1 MDERAA
7 CRKAVAERA
16 TLLSL
21 AAILTHDLSN
31 PLQSITVLCELGIE
45 GDEPGEGPRRAEQSL
60 QAAERMRDL
69 LHAYAA
75 LVRNTDRPAKLA
87 AAVER
92 TDAMFARRSERH
104 RIALD
109 VRVEQDFD
117 GPRSTGLAVVALFM
131 ALIETA
137 ETGTG
142 PFQASLVLNGPT
154 VKATLTDAAD
164 ASVTWAQAAT
174 DRIADILAEEG
185 SVESSDGQLRIQLES
200 ASS

>member
-45 GDEPGEGPRRAEQSL
+45 GDEPGEGPRRAQQSL

-75 LVRNTDRPAKLA
+75 LVRNTDRPTKLA

-104 RIALD
+104 RITLD
-109 VRVEQDFD
+109 VRVERDFD
-117 GPRSTGLAVVALFM
+117 GPSSTGLAVVALFM

-137 ETGTG
+137 ETGNG
-142 PFQASLVLNGPT
+142 PFQASFVLDGPA
-154 VKATLTDAAD
+154 VAGTLTDAAG
-164 ASVTWAQAAT
+164 ASVPWTEAAT
-174 DRIADILAEEG
+174 DRIADILASEG
-185 SVESSDGQLRIQLES
+185 TVACSEGRLEVRLES
-200 ASS
+200 PPS

>member
-1 MDERAA
+1 M
-7 CRKAVAERA
+7 AERA
-16 TLLSL
+16 TLLNL

-45 GDEPGEGPRRAEQSL
+45 GDEPGEGPRRAQQSL

-75 LVRNTDRPAKLA
+75 LVRNTDRPTKLS

-109 VRVEQDFD
+109 IGVERDCD

-137 ETGTG
+137 ETGRG
-142 PFQASLVLNGPT
+142 PFQASLVLDGPT
-154 VKATLTDAAD
+154 ATATLIDATGAP
-164 ASVTWAQAAT
+164 VMWAQAAT
-174 DRIADILAEEG
+174 DRIADVLGEEG
-185 SVESSDGQLRIQLES
+185 SVESSHGRLEIRLES
-200 ASS
+200 PPS

>member
-1 MDERAA
+1 MDDRSA
-7 CRKAVAERA
+7 CRKAEAERT

-45 GDEPGEGPRRAEQSL
+45 GDEPGEGPQRAQQSL

-75 LVRNTDRPAKLA
+75 LVRNADRPTKLS

-104 RIALD
+104 RMALD
-109 VRVEQDFD
+109 VGVERDFE
-117 GPRSTGLAVVALFM
+117 GPRCTGLAVVALFM
-131 ALIETA
+131 AFIETA

-142 PFQASLVLNGPT
+142 PFQARLVLDGPT
-154 VKATLTDAAD
+154 ATATLIDAAGD
-164 ASVTWAQAAT
+164 SVKWSKAAT
-174 DRIADILAEEG
+174 ERIADILADEG
-185 SVESSDGQLRIQLES
+185 SVEVYDGQLEIRLES
-200 ASS
+200 PPA

>member
-1 MDERAA
+1 M
-7 CRKAVAERA
+7 AERT

-45 GDEPGEGPRRAEQSL
+45 GDEPGEGPRRAQQSL

-75 LVRNTDRPAKLA
+75 LVRNTDRPTKLS

-104 RIALD
+104 RIALE
-109 VRVEQDFD
+109 VGVERDFD
-117 GPRSTGLAVVALFM
+117 GPRSTGLAVVAMFM
-131 ALIETA
+131 AMIETA
-137 ETGTG
+137 ESGTG
-142 PFQASLVLNGPT
+142 PFEARLVLDGPT
-154 VKATLTDAAD
+154 TTATLVDAAG
-164 ASVTWAQAAT
+164 AAMTWSEGAT
-174 DRIADILAEEG
+174 ERVADILADEG
-185 SVESSDGQLRIQLES
+185 SISVSDGRLELRLES
-200 ASS
+200 PPS

>member
-1 MDERAA
+1 M
-7 CRKAVAERA
+7 AERT

-45 GDEPGEGPRRAEQSL
+45 GDEPGEGPRRAQQSL

-75 LVRNTDRPAKLA
+75 LVRNTDRPTKLS

-104 RIALD
+104 RIGLE
-109 VRVEQDFD
+109 VVVERDFD
-117 GPRSTGLAVVALFM
+117 GPRSTGLAVVALFL
-131 ALIETA
+131 ALMESAETA
-137 ETGTG
+137 TG
-142 PFQASLVLNGPT
+142 PFDARFMVDGPT
-154 VKATLTDAAD
+154 TTATLVDAAG
-164 ASVTWAQAAT
+164 ASVTWSPAAME
-174 DRIADILAEEG
+174 RIADILVEEG
-185 SVESSDGQLRIQLES
+185 SVECLDGRLEIRLES
-200 ASS
+200 PPS